1 MIGALRPRSTQSG
14 QLEAENHQ
22 EQSTG
27 VREAAENLLEIEST
41 ISARAAPEYPSGPF
55 PCPWSASRARGH
67 SCTCVPLLGLPPVHV
82 VVMRAFEQF
91 GGGGSRTCACCELQP
106 CGIRARGPCG
116 LGSRSTHARE
126 LACVH
131 EIACHVVPPRVW
143 SAYFLNG
150 LCEAYH
156 GSSVESGND
165 LGRFGCPRHMF

>member
-1 MIGALRPRSTQSG
+1 MISELIVLLRALRSRSTRSG

-55 PCPWSASRARGH
+55 HGALGARVAPEAIVG
-67 SCTCVPLLGLPPVHV
+67 TCVPLLGLPPVHV

-116 LGSRSTHARE
+116 LGSRSTHTRE

-131 EIACHVVPPRVW
+131 E
-143 SAYFLNG
+143 
-150 LCEAYH
+150 
-156 GSSVESGND
+156 
-165 LGRFGCPRHMF
+165 

>member
-1 MIGALRPRSTQSG
+1 MRLLGPRCTTLEIDSEPSSCLLRPGTTGSCRRAFERPRRTCWRSSRRSA
-14 QLEAENHQ
+14 LELRPSIRVGLFRAL
-22 EQSTG
+22 G
-27 VREAAENLLEIEST
+27 
-41 ISARAAPEYPSGPF
+41 ARVAPE
-55 PCPWSASRARGH
+55 AIVVLV
-67 SCTCVPLLGLPPVHV
+67 CVPLLGLPPVHV

-150 LCEAYH
+150 LVRGISRVQCR
-156 GSSVESGND
+156 V
-165 LGRFGCPRHMF
+165 R